1 MDGDER
7 RSPEHLAAQKAA
19 ELAANPRRLLKHLQ
33 QLDDRNSRNAERIS
47 ELEEQVALFKKVATE
62 RDRLKKQL
70 ASNRSEWADERQR
83 LVDEIDQIVAERRV
97 REAENPSFKL
107 ATAEL
112 ESQKF
117 ELLVERARDKTRIE
131 MLDLQV
137 EAFAKD
143 AAQRD
148 DLWERLASRERE
160 SANELV
166 ELQRR
171 LSAAQGALHTYRM
184 ECEQLRDSVKRL
196 RKSRALRLGR
206 AILSPVRAMKR
217 PLSYPAL
224 PQQASARVAPVAD
237 VTPEDGTER
246 K

>member
-1 MDGDER
+1 MNGDER
-7 RSPEHLAAQKAA
+7 RSAEHLAAQTAA
-19 ELAANPRRLLKHLQ
+19 ELAANPGRLLQHLQ
-33 QLDDRNSRNAERIS
+33 QLDDRSVRDAELIS

-70 ASNRSEWADERQR
+70 ASMRSEWTAERQR
-83 LVDEIDQIVAERRV
+83 LVEEIDQIVAERGLL
-97 REAENPSFKL
+97 EAENASSKQ

-117 ELLVERARDKTRIE
+117 ELLVERARDETRIE

-137 EAFAKD
+137 ETFAKD

-148 DLWERLASRERE
+148 DLWERMASRERE

-171 LSAAQGALHTYRM
+171 LSAAQGALHTSRM

-196 RKSRALRLGR
+196 RESRAMRLGR

-217 PLSYPAL
+217 PVSYSAL
-224 PQQASARVAPVAD
+224 PRQESARVAHLAD
-237 VTPEDGTER
+237 VTPADGTGR